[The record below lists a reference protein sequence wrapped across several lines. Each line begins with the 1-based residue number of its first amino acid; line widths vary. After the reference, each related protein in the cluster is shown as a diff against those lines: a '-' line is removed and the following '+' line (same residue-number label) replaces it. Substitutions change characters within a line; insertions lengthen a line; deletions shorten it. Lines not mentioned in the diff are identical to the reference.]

1 MIDEKQ
7 ILIRND
13 VLIDYLKGKEELRG
27 VTVTKS
33 NLLLYEE
40 VVD

>member
-13 VLIDYLKGKEELRG
+13 VLIDYLKGKEGLRG